1 VTVAPSRTE
10 HSTHRRYL
18 ALWLPFLSAER
29 LTTSRRRQPDAN
41 SDDAPLV
48 LVKKERSALRIDALD
63 RKAIALGLTP
73 GMTLADARAR
83 APHLAVAQADAAAD
97 ERLML
102 RLAAFCEQFTPLVAL
117 DPPCG
122 LMLDAT
128 GCAHLFGGDAA
139 MRAYVLQAMARLS
152 FSGRAAVAATPD
164 AARALARFGETAV
177 APPGEEEIF
186 TRPLSIAALEAP
198 RETSVALTRAGLT
211 TLGDLADRSS
221 AALTARFG
229 DETMRRLTRILGRED
244 ARITPLRPL
253 PDCMVERRFAEPFL
267 DLAAIENVLR
277 PLIAE
282 AMGILEK
289 RGQGGR
295 AFEARFFRADGA
307 VRALCFETGAPSRHV
322 EALLRL
328 FRLKAESLAD
338 PLDPGFGFDVIRFC
352 VLNAETLAQS
362 QIGFEPQDAQDGDF
376 ADLVDRLAARF
387 GRERVLRF
395 AARETHDPIRA
406 AAYVDA
412 AASPSSRPSSWG
424 KPEPGEPPL
433 RPLFLFD
440 PPQPIETMAE
450 TPDGP
455 PMHFKWRRVRHLI
468 ARAEGPER
476 IAPEWWRNAAGPR
489 RRTRDYYRL
498 EDREGR
504 RFWVFRE
511 GLYESETAD
520 PRWFLH
526 GLFA

>member
-1 VTVAPSRTE
+1 MRV
-10 HSTHRRYL
+10 
-18 ALWLPFLSAER
+18 
-29 LTTSRRRQPDAN
+29 
-41 SDDAPLV
+41 
-48 LVKKERSALRIDALD
+48 DALD
-63 RKAIALGLTP
+63 RKAVALGLTP

-122 LMLDAT
+122 LALDIT

-139 MRAYVLQAMARLS
+139 MRTSVLQAMTRLS
-152 FSGRAAVAATPD
+152 FTGRAAVAGTPD

-177 APPGEEEIF
+177 APPGEDENF
-186 TRPLSIAALEAP
+186 TRPLPIAALEAP
-198 RETSVALTRAGLT
+198 RETSIALTRAGLT

-229 DETMRRLTRILGRED
+229 AETMRRLTRILGRED

-253 PDCMVERRFAEPFL
+253 PECMVERRFAEPFL

-282 AMGILEK
+282 AAGILEK
-289 RGQGGR
+289 RGEGGR
-295 AFEARFFRADGA
+295 AFEARFFRTDGA
-307 VRALCFETGAPSRHV
+307 VAALNFETGAPSRNV

-328 FRLKAESLAD
+328 FRLKADSLAD
-338 PLDPGFGFDVIRFC
+338 PLDPGYGFDVIRFC
-352 VLNAETLAQS
+352 VLRAETLAQS
-362 QIGFEPQDAQDGDF
+362 QIGFERQDAPDSDV

-395 AARETHDPIRA
+395 AAHETHDPIRA
-406 AAYVDA
+406 AAYVR
-412 AASPSSRPSSWG
+412 AASPSSSPDSWP

-433 RPLFLFD
+433 RPLFLFN

-455 PMHFKWRRVRHLI
+455 PMHFKWRRMRHLI

-476 IAPEWWRNAAGPR
+476 IAPEWWRDSVGLN

-498 EDREGR
+498 EDRDGR

-511 GLYESETAD
+511 GLYESEAAA

>member
-1 VTVAPSRTE
+1 MRV
-10 HSTHRRYL
+10 
-18 ALWLPFLSAER
+18 
-29 LTTSRRRQPDAN
+29 
-41 SDDAPLV
+41 
-48 LVKKERSALRIDALD
+48 DALD
-63 RKAIALGLTP
+63 RKAVALGLTP
-73 GMTLADARAR
+73 GMTLADAKAR
-83 APHLAVAQADAAAD
+83 APHLSVAQADAEAD

-122 LMLDAT
+122 LALDIT

-139 MRAYVLQAMARLS
+139 MRTSVLQAMAHLS
-152 FSGRAAVAATPD
+152 LTGRAAVAGTPD

-177 APPGEEEIF
+177 APPGEDEIF
-186 TRPLSIAALEAP
+186 ARPLSIAALEAP
-198 RETSVALTRAGLT
+198 RETSIALTRVGLT

-221 AALTARFG
+221 AAPTARFG
-229 DETMRRLTRILGRED
+229 AETMRRLTRILGRED
-244 ARITPLRPL
+244 ARLTPLRPL

-267 DLAAIENVLR
+267 DLSAIEHVLR

-282 AMGILEK
+282 AMGLLEK
-289 RGQGGR
+289 RGEGGR

-307 VRALCFETGAPSRHV
+307 VRALYFETGAPSRNV

-328 FRLKAESLAD
+328 FRLKADALAD
-338 PLDPGFGFDVIRFC
+338 PLDPGYGFDVIRFC
-352 VLNAETLAQS
+352 VLNVETLGQS
-362 QIGFEPQDAQDGDF
+362 QIGFERRDAPESDF

-395 AARETHDPIRA
+395 AAHETHDPIRA
-406 AAYVDA
+406 AAYVRT
-412 AASPSSRPSSWG
+412 ASPSSSPDSWP
-424 KPEPGEPPL
+424 KPAPGEPPL

-455 PMHFKWRRVRHLI
+455 PIHFKWRRLRHLI

-476 IAPEWWRNAAGPR
+476 IAPEWWRDTVGR
-489 RRTRDYYRL
+489 ERRTRDYYRL
-498 EDREGR
+498 EDRDGH

-511 GLYESETAD
+511 GLYESEAAA

>member
-1 VTVAPSRTE
+1 M
-10 HSTHRRYL
+10 
-18 ALWLPFLSAER
+18 
-29 LTTSRRRQPDAN
+29 
-41 SDDAPLV
+41 

-63 RKAIALGLTP
+63 RKAIAFGLTP

-83 APHLAVAQADAAAD
+83 APHLAVAQADPDAD

-128 GCAHLFGGDAA
+128 GCAHLFGGEA
-139 MRAYVLQAMARLS
+139 MMRTCILQAMARLS
-152 FSGRAAVAATPD
+152 FTGRAAVAGTPD
-164 AARALARFGETAV
+164 AARALARFGQEGVT
-177 APPGEEEIF
+177 PPGEDEIF

-198 RETSVALTRAGLT
+198 KETSVALTRAGLT

-253 PDCMVERRFAEPFL
+253 PECMVERRFAEPFL
-267 DLAAIENVLR
+267 DLSAIENVLR

-282 AMGILEK
+282 AMGILER
-289 RGQGGR
+289 RGEGGR
-295 AFEARFFRADGA
+295 AFEARFFRTDGA
-307 VRALCFETGAPSRHV
+307 VAALRFETGAPSRNV

-328 FRLKAESLAD
+328 FRLKAESLVD

-362 QIGFEPQDAQDGDF
+362 QIGFERQSAQEGDV

-395 AARETHDPIRA
+395 ATHETHDPVRA
-406 AAYVDA
+406 ASYVY
-412 AASPSSRPSSWG
+412 AASPSKPNSWE
-424 KPEPGEPPL
+424 KPELGEPPL

-440 PPQPIETMAE
+440 PPQPIDTMAE

-455 PMHFKWRRVRHLI
+455 PMHFKWRRVRHMI

-476 IAPEWWRNAAGPR
+476 IAPEWWRNVVGR
-489 RRTRDYYRL
+489 DRRTRDYYRL
-498 EDREGR
+498 EDREGH

-511 GLYESETAD
+511 GLYESETAA

>member
-1 VTVAPSRTE
+1 
-10 HSTHRRYL
+10 
-18 ALWLPFLSAER
+18 
-29 LTTSRRRQPDAN
+29 
-41 SDDAPLV
+41 
-48 LVKKERSALRIDALD
+48 
-63 RKAIALGLTP
+63 
-73 GMTLADARAR
+73 MTLADARAR
-83 APHLAVAQADAAAD
+83 APHLAVAQADAEAD

-128 GCAHLFGGDAA
+128 GCAHLFGGEAA
-139 MRAYVLQAMARLS
+139 MRACVLQAMARLS
-152 FSGRAAVAATPD
+152 LTGRAAVAGTPE
-164 AARALARFGETAV
+164 AARALARFGQEVVT
-177 APPGEEEIF
+177 PPGEDENF
-186 TRPLSIAALEAP
+186 TRPLSIGALEAP

-229 DETMRRLTRILGRED
+229 AETMRRLTRILGRED

-253 PDCMVERRFAEPFL
+253 PECMVERRFAEPFL
-267 DLAAIENVLR
+267 DLSAIENVLR

-282 AMGILEK
+282 AAGILEK

-295 AFEARFFRADGA
+295 AFEARFFRTDGA
-307 VRALCFETGAPSRHV
+307 VGAVHFETGAPSRNV

-328 FRLKAESLAD
+328 FRLKADSLAD
-338 PLDPGFGFDVIRFC
+338 PLDPGYGFDVIRFC
-352 VLNAETLAQS
+352 VLRAETLAQS
-362 QIGFEPQDAQDGDF
+362 QTGFERQGAQESDV

-395 AARETHDPIRA
+395 AAHETHDPVRA
-406 AAYVDA
+406 ASYVY
-412 AASPSSRPSSWG
+412 AASSPYSRPTSWE

-440 PPQPIETMAE
+440 PPQPIETMAQA
-450 TPDGP
+450 PDGP
-455 PMHFKWRRVRHLI
+455 PLHFKWRRVRHMI

-476 IAPEWWRNAAGPR
+476 IAPEWWCSAVGSE

-498 EDREGR
+498 EDREGH

-511 GLYESETAD
+511 GLYESETAA

>member
-1 VTVAPSRTE
+1 M
-10 HSTHRRYL
+10 
-18 ALWLPFLSAER
+18 
-29 LTTSRRRQPDAN
+29 
-41 SDDAPLV
+41 
-48 LVKKERSALRIDALD
+48 
-63 RKAIALGLTP
+63 TP

-83 APHLAVAQADAAAD
+83 APHLAVAQADPEAD

-139 MRAYVLQAMARLS
+139 MRACVLQAMARLS
-152 FSGRAAVAATPD
+152 FTGRAAVAGTPD
-164 AARALARFGETAV
+164 ATRALARFGETAV
-177 APPGEEEIF
+177 APPGEDENF
-186 TRPLSIAALEAP
+186 TRPLPIAALEAP
-198 RETSVALTRAGLT
+198 RETSVALTRAGLM
-211 TLGDLADRSS
+211 TLSDLADRSS
-221 AALTARFG
+221 AVLTARFG
-229 DETMRRLTRILGRED
+229 SETMRRLTRILGRED

-282 AMGILEK
+282 AMGILER
-289 RGQGGR
+289 RGEGGR

-307 VRALCFETGAPSRHV
+307 VRALHFETGAPSRNV

-328 FRLKAESLAD
+328 FRLKADSLAD
-338 PLDPGFGFDVIRFC
+338 PLDPGYGFDVIRFC

-362 QIGFEPQDAQDGDF
+362 QIGFERRDAPESGF

-395 AARETHDPIRA
+395 SAHDTHDPLRA
-406 AAYVDA
+406 ASYVSA
-412 AASPSSRPSSWG
+412 AAPSASSWV
-424 KPEPGEPPL
+424 KPEEGEPQL

-455 PMHFKWRRVRHLI
+455 PIHFKWRRMRHLI

-476 IAPEWWRNAAGPR
+476 IAPEWWRNTAGR
-489 RRTRDYYRL
+489 EKRTRDYYRL
-498 EDREGR
+498 EDRDGH

-511 GLYESETAD
+511 GLYESETTD

>member
-1 VTVAPSRTE
+1 
-10 HSTHRRYL
+10 
-18 ALWLPFLSAER
+18 
-29 LTTSRRRQPDAN
+29 
-41 SDDAPLV
+41 
-48 LVKKERSALRIDALD
+48 
-63 RKAIALGLTP
+63 
-73 GMTLADARAR
+73 MTLADARAR
-83 APHLAVAQADAAAD
+83 APHLAVAQADAEAD

-139 MRAYVLQAMARLS
+139 MRTYVLQAMARLS
-152 FSGRAAVAATPD
+152 FTGRAAVAATPD

-177 APPGEEEIF
+177 APPNEDEIF

-198 RETSVALTRAGLT
+198 RETSVALTRAGLA

-229 DETMRRLTRILGRED
+229 SETMRRLTRILGRED

-267 DLAAIENVLR
+267 DLSAIENVLR

-289 RGQGGR
+289 RGEGGR
-295 AFEARFFRADGA
+295 AFEARFFRTDSA
-307 VRALCFETGAPSRHV
+307 VRALYFETGAPSRNV

-328 FRLKAESLAD
+328 FRLKADSLAD
-338 PLDPGFGFDVIRFC
+338 PLDPGYGFDVIRFC
-352 VLNAETLAQS
+352 VLRAESLAQS
-362 QIGFEPQDAQDGDF
+362 QIGFERQDAQDSDV

-387 GRERVLRF
+387 GRDRVLRF
-395 AARETHDPIRA
+395 AAHETHDPMRA
-406 AAYVDA
+406 ASYVH
-412 AASPSSRPSSWG
+412 AASPSSSSGSWP

-440 PPQPIETMAE
+440 PPQPIETVAE

-455 PMHFKWRRVRHLI
+455 PMHFQWRRVRHLI

-476 IAPEWWRNAAGPR
+476 IAPEWWRNTVGR
-489 RRTRDYYRL
+489 ERRTRDYYRL
-498 EDREGR
+498 EDRDGH

-511 GLYESETAD
+511 GLYESETAA

>member
-1 VTVAPSRTE
+1 
-10 HSTHRRYL
+10 
-18 ALWLPFLSAER
+18 
-29 LTTSRRRQPDAN
+29 
-41 SDDAPLV
+41 
-48 LVKKERSALRIDALD
+48 
-63 RKAIALGLTP
+63 
-73 GMTLADARAR
+73 MTLADARAR
-83 APHLAVAQADAAAD
+83 VPHLSVAQADAEAD

-128 GCAHLFGGDAA
+128 GCAHLFGGEAA
-139 MRAYVLQAMARLS
+139 MRACVLQAMARLS
-152 FSGRAAVAATPD
+152 FTGRAAVAGTAE
-164 AARALARFGETAV
+164 AARALARFGQEVVT
-177 APPGEEEIF
+177 PPGEDENF
-186 TRPLSIAALEAP
+186 TRPLPIVALEAP

-221 AALTARFG
+221 AALMARFG
-229 DETMRRLTRILGRED
+229 AETMRRLTRILGRED

-253 PDCMVERRFAEPFL
+253 PECMVERRFAEPFL
-267 DLAAIENVLR
+267 DLSAIENVLR
-277 PLIAE
+277 PLIGE
-282 AMGILEK
+282 AAGILEK

-295 AFEARFFRADGA
+295 AFEARFFRTDGA
-307 VRALCFETGAPSRHV
+307 VAAVHFETGAPSRNV

-328 FRLKAESLAD
+328 FRLKADSLAD
-338 PLDPGFGFDVIRFC
+338 PLDPGYGFDVIRFC
-352 VLNAETLAQS
+352 VLRAETLAQS
-362 QIGFEPQDAQDGDF
+362 QTGFDRQGAQDSDV

-395 AARETHDPIRA
+395 AALETHDPVRAASYVYA
-406 AAYVDA
+406 AAYA
-412 AASPSSRPSSWG
+412 SSRPSSWP

-455 PMHFKWRRVRHLI
+455 PMHFKWRRVRHMI

-476 IAPEWWRNAAGPR
+476 IAPEWWRNALGR
-489 RRTRDYYRL
+489 DRRTRDYYRL
-498 EDREGR
+498 EDREGH

-511 GLYESETAD
+511 GLYESETAA

>member
-1 VTVAPSRTE
+1 
-10 HSTHRRYL
+10 
-18 ALWLPFLSAER
+18 
-29 LTTSRRRQPDAN
+29 
-41 SDDAPLV
+41 
-48 LVKKERSALRIDALD
+48 
-63 RKAIALGLTP
+63 
-73 GMTLADARAR
+73 MTLADARAR
-83 APHLAVAQADAAAD
+83 APHLAVAQADEAAD

-122 LMLDAT
+122 LMLDVT

-139 MRAYVLQAMARLS
+139 MQTCVLQAMARLS
-152 FSGRAAVAATPD
+152 FTGRAAVAGTPD

-177 APPGEEEIF
+177 APPGEDENF
-186 TRPLSIAALEAP
+186 ARPLAIAALEAP

-221 AALTARFG
+221 AALTARFSS
-229 DETMRRLTRILGRED
+229 ETMRRLTRILGRED

-282 AMGILEK
+282 AMGLLEK
-289 RGQGGR
+289 RGDGGR
-295 AFEARFFRADGA
+295 AFETRFFRADGA
-307 VRALCFETGAPSRHV
+307 VAALRFETGAPSRNV

-352 VLNAETLAQS
+352 VLRAETLAQS
-362 QIGFEPQDAQDGDF
+362 QIGFERQSAQESEL
-376 ADLVDRLAARF
+376 ADLIDRLAARF

-395 AARETHDPIRA
+395 ATRDTHDPMRA
-406 AAYVDA
+406 AAYVHA
-412 AASPSSRPSSWG
+412 AASPSSPPGSWP

-476 IAPEWWRNAAGPR
+476 IAPEWWRDAAGR
-489 RRTRDYYRL
+489 DRRTRDYYRL
-498 EDREGR
+498 EDRDGH

-511 GLYESETAD
+511 GLYESETTD

>member
-1 VTVAPSRTE
+1 MAK
-10 HSTHRRYL
+10 
-18 ALWLPFLSAER
+18 A
-29 LTTSRRRQPDAN
+29 RRRQPDAS

-48 LVKKERSALRIDALD
+48 LVKKERSTLRIDALD

-83 APHLAVAQADAAAD
+83 APHLAVAQADAEAD

-139 MRAYVLQAMARLS
+139 MRTYVLQAMARLS
-152 FSGRAAVAATPD
+152 FTGRAAVAATPD

-177 APPGEEEIF
+177 APPNEDEIF

-198 RETSVALTRAGLT
+198 RETSVALTRAGLA

-229 DETMRRLTRILGRED
+229 SETMRRLTRILGRED

-267 DLAAIENVLR
+267 DLSAIENVLR

-289 RGQGGR
+289 RGEGGR
-295 AFEARFFRADGA
+295 AFEARFFRTDSA
-307 VRALCFETGAPSRHV
+307 VRALYFETGAPSRNV

-328 FRLKAESLAD
+328 FRLKADSLAD
-338 PLDPGFGFDVIRFC
+338 PLDPGYGFDVIRFC
-352 VLNAETLAQS
+352 VLRAESLAQS
-362 QIGFEPQDAQDGDF
+362 QIGFERQDAQDSDV

-387 GRERVLRF
+387 GRDRVLRF
-395 AARETHDPIRA
+395 AAHETHDPMRA
-406 AAYVDA
+406 ASYVH
-412 AASPSSRPSSWG
+412 AASPSSSSGSWP

-440 PPQPIETMAE
+440 PPQPIETVAE

-455 PMHFKWRRVRHLI
+455 PMHFQWRRVRHLI

-476 IAPEWWRNAAGPR
+476 IAPEWWRNTVGR
-489 RRTRDYYRL
+489 ERRTRDYYRL
-498 EDREGR
+498 EDRDGH

-511 GLYESETAD
+511 GLYESETAA

>member
-1 VTVAPSRTE
+1 
-10 HSTHRRYL
+10 
-18 ALWLPFLSAER
+18 
-29 LTTSRRRQPDAN
+29 
-41 SDDAPLV
+41 
-48 LVKKERSALRIDALD
+48 
-63 RKAIALGLTP
+63 
-73 GMTLADARAR
+73 MTLADAKAR
-83 APHLAVAQADAAAD
+83 APHLSVAQADAEAD

-122 LMLDAT
+122 LALDVT

-139 MRAYVLQAMARLS
+139 MRTSVLQAMARLS
-152 FSGRAAVAATPD
+152 LTGRAAVAGTPD

-177 APPGEEEIF
+177 APPGEDENF
-186 TRPLSIAALEAP
+186 ARPLSIAALEAP

-229 DETMRRLTRILGRED
+229 AETMRRLARILGRED
-244 ARITPLRPL
+244 ARLTPLRPL

-267 DLAAIENVLR
+267 DLSAIENVLR

-282 AMGILEK
+282 AMDILEK

-295 AFEARFFRADGA
+295 AFEARFFRTDGA
-307 VRALCFETGAPSRHV
+307 VAALNFETGAPSRNV
-322 EALLRL
+322 ETLLRL
-328 FRLKAESLAD
+328 FRLKADSLAD
-338 PLDPGFGFDVIRFC
+338 PLDPGYGFDVIRFC
-352 VLNAETLAQS
+352 VLNAETLGQS
-362 QIGFEPQDAQDGDF
+362 QIGFERRDAPESGF

-395 AARETHDPIRA
+395 AAHDTHDPLRA
-406 AAYVDA
+406 AAYVH
-412 AASPSSRPSSWG
+412 AASPSRPDSWPQ
-424 KPEPGEPPL
+424 PEPGEPQL

-440 PPQPIETMAE
+440 PPQPIETVAQ

-476 IAPEWWRNAAGPR
+476 IAPEWWRDAAGR
-489 RRTRDYYRL
+489 ERRTRDYYRL
-498 EDREGR
+498 EDRDGR

-511 GLYESETAD
+511 GLYESEAAA

>member
-1 VTVAPSRTE
+1 MTAAPSRTE

-29 LTTSRRRQPDAN
+29 LTKARRRRPDAN
-41 SDDAPLV
+41 SDDSPLV
-48 LVKKERSALRIDALD
+48 LVKKERSALRVDALD
-63 RKAIALGLTP
+63 RKSIALGLTP

-83 APHLAVAQADAAAD
+83 APHLAVAQADAEAD

-128 GCAHLFGGDAA
+128 GCAHLFGGEAS
-139 MRAYVLQAMARLS
+139 MRACVLQAMARLS
-152 FSGRAAVAATPD
+152 FTGRAAVAGTPD
-164 AARALARFGETAV
+164 AARALARFGAQAI
-177 APPGEEEIF
+177 APHGEDENF
-186 TRPLSIAALEAP
+186 TRPLSIGALEAP

-229 DETMRRLTRILGRED
+229 AETMRRLTRILGHED

-267 DLAAIENVLR
+267 DLSAIENVLR

-289 RGQGGR
+289 RGEGGR

-307 VRALCFETGAPSRHV
+307 VRALCFETGAPSRNV

-328 FRLKAESLAD
+328 FRLKSDSLAD

-352 VLNAETLAQS
+352 VLRAETLAQS
-362 QIGFEPQDAQDGDF
+362 QIGFERQSAPESDV

-395 AARETHDPIRA
+395 ASHETHDPLRA
-406 AAYVDA
+406 ASYAAA
-412 AASPSSRPSSWG
+412 AASPSSPPGAWP

-455 PMHFKWRRVRHLI
+455 PMHFKWRRVRHSI

-476 IAPEWWRNAAGPR
+476 IAPEWWRNTVGR
-489 RRTRDYYRL
+489 DRRTRDYYRL
-498 EDREGR
+498 EDRDGR

-511 GLYESETAD
+511 GLYESETAA

>member
-1 VTVAPSRTE
+1 M
-10 HSTHRRYL
+10 

-29 LTTSRRRQPDAN
+29 LAKARRRQPNAD
-41 SDDAPLV
+41 SDDAPLIF
-48 LVKKERSALRIDALD
+48 VKKERGALRIDALD

-73 GMTLADARAR
+73 GMTLADAKAR
-83 APHLAVAQADAAAD
+83 APHLAVTQADAEAD
-97 ERLML
+97 QRLML

-139 MRAYVLQAMARLS
+139 MRTCVLQAMARLS
-152 FSGRAAVAATPD
+152 FTGRAAVAGTPD
-164 AARALARFGETAV
+164 AARALARFGQEVVT
-177 APPGEEEIF
+177 PPGEDDMF
-186 TRPLSIAALEAP
+186 TRPLPIAALEAP

-229 DETMRRLTRILGRED
+229 DATMRRLTRILGRED

-253 PDCMVERRFAEPFL
+253 PECMVERRFAEPFL

-282 AMGILEK
+282 AAGILEK
-289 RGQGGR
+289 RGEGGR
-295 AFEARFFRADGA
+295 AFEARFFRTDGA
-307 VRALCFETGAPSRHV
+307 VAALNFETGAPSRNV

-328 FRLKAESLAD
+328 FRLKADALAD
-338 PLDPGFGFDVIRFC
+338 PLDPGYGFDVIRFY
-352 VLNAETLAQS
+352 VLRAEALAQS
-362 QIGFEPQDAQDGDF
+362 QIGFERQGAQDSDV

-395 AARETHDPIRA
+395 AAQETHDPVRA
-406 AAYVDA
+406 ASYVY
-412 AASPSSRPSSWG
+412 AASPSSSQNSWV

-440 PPQPIETMAE
+440 PPQPIETMAQ

-455 PMHFKWRRVRHLI
+455 PMHFKWRRVRHMI

-476 IAPEWWRNAAGPR
+476 IAPEWWRQAIGR
-489 RRTRDYYRL
+489 ERRTRDYYRL
-498 EDREGR
+498 EDRDGR

-511 GLYESETAD
+511 GLYESETAA

>member
-1 VTVAPSRTE
+1 M
-10 HSTHRRYL
+10 
-18 ALWLPFLSAER
+18 
-29 LTTSRRRQPDAN
+29 
-41 SDDAPLV
+41 DDAPLA

-63 RKAIALGLTP
+63 RKAIKLGLTP

-83 APHLAVAQADAAAD
+83 APGLAVERADADAD
-97 ERLML
+97 EELML
-102 RLAAFCEQFTPLVAL
+102 KLAAFCEQFTPLVAL

-128 GCAHLFGGDAA
+128 GCAHLFGGEAA
-139 MRAYVLQAMARLS
+139 MRACVLQAMARLS
-152 FSGRAAVAATPD
+152 FTSRAAVAGTPD
-164 AARALARFGETAV
+164 AARALARFGEEGVVPAGDDET
-177 APPGEEEIF
+177 F
-186 TRPLSIAALEAP
+186 TRALPIAALEAE

-211 TLGDLADRSS
+211 TLGDLAARSS

-229 DETMRRLTRILGRED
+229 AETMRRLTRILGRED

-253 PDCMVERRFAEPFL
+253 PECMVERRFAEPFL
-267 DLAAIENVLR
+267 DQAAIEEVLR

-295 AFEARFFRADGA
+295 AFEARFFRTDGA
-307 VRALCFETGAPSRHV
+307 VAALRFETGAPSRNV
-322 EALLRL
+322 EAVLRL
-328 FRLKAESLAD
+328 FRLKAEALAD
-338 PLDPGFGFDVIRFC
+338 PLDPGFGFDVLRFC
-352 VLNAETLAQS
+352 VLRAETLAQS
-362 QIGFEPQDAQDGDF
+362 QIGFERQGAQESEI

-395 AARETHDPIRA
+395 AAHETHDPMRA
-406 AAYVDA
+406 ASYVFA
-412 AASPSSRPSSWG
+412 AAPASSWPR
-424 KPEPGEPPL
+424 PEPGEPPL
-433 RPLFLFD
+433 RPLLLFD

-455 PMHFKWRRVRHLI
+455 PMHFKWRRVRRI
-468 ARAEGPER
+468 VARAEGPER
-476 IAPEWWRNAAGPR
+476 IAPEWWRNAAGAR
-489 RRTRDYYRL
+489 KQTRDYYRL
-498 EDREGR
+498 EDRDGH

-511 GLYESETAD
+511 GLYESETAS